1 MMLSTQ
7 TILTSARVACFREC
21 PDYRT
26 TKSLNI
32 GPWRTNLFNI
42 AAYLAHPRANDFDWL
57 VPVSNW
63 SKIRPNYW
71 TTELA
76 YDYTD
81 SQCDVADMMT
91 YFANHV
97 RDALKFDY

>member
-1 MMLSTQ
+1 MPLNTQ
-7 TILTSARVACFREC
+7 AILTSARVTCFREC

-26 TKSLNI
+26 SKSLNI

-42 AAYLAHPRANDFDWL
+42 AAYLAHPRADGIPL
-57 VPVSNW
+57 RPVCNW

-76 YDYTD
+76 YDYTGL
-81 SQCDVADMMT
+81 QCDVADMMT